1 MKKIAFNT
9 ANLVG
14 RVSGYKFELKH
25 WGQQHQFTAQKT
37 DTKEWAKI
45 CREIA
50 DAGYTAIEL
59 WVAHVDPSTTDETK
73 AREFGRI
80 CADHGLAIVALAGT
94 LNDANAKVCNW
105 LNIPRCSGGFWGSDL
120 PTVKR
125 LVGETGIHFNYE
137 NHPEKS
143 VDEITKAIEGGGD
156 RIGVALD
163 TGWLGTQGVDAPT
176 AVRKLGKLLRH
187 IHLKDVKAGGHETT
201 PLGSGD
207 VNIDGVIKACKDI
220 GFTGWYS
227 WEDEPEDRN
236 PFDIAIEMRKWI
248 EARI

>member
-14 RVSGYKFELKH
+14 RVTGYKFELKH
-25 WGQQHQFTAQKT
+25 WGDQHKKTAAAT
-37 DTKEWAKI
+37 DAKEWAKI

-50 DAGYTAIEL
+50 DAGYTAVEV
-59 WVAHVDPSTTDETK
+59 WMAHVDPSTTDEAK
-73 AREFGRI
+73 ARTFGRI
-80 CADHGLAIVALAGT
+80 LADHGLAPVAFAGT
-94 LNDANAKVCNW
+94 LNDETARICQW

-120 PTVKR
+120 PTVRR
-125 LVGETGIHFNYE
+125 LVKDTGIDFNYE

-143 VDEITKAIEGGGD
+143 VDEIVKAIEGGEPG
-156 RIGVALD
+156 IGVALD
-163 TGWLGTQGVDAPT
+163 TGWLGTHGVNAPDT
-176 AVRKLGKLLRH
+176 VRKLGRLLKH
-187 IHLKDVKAGGHETT
+187 IHLKDIVGGHETA
-201 PLGSGD
+201 PLGTGIVD
-207 VNIDGVIKACKDI
+207 IDGVLRACKEI

-236 PFDIAIEMRKWI
+236 PFDIAVEMRQWI